1 MYRLVKVTK
10 TASNYVYFQ
19 NIIVLKYS
27 MLYLGYIVY
36 MYLFIRFTLY
46 HTEKP
51 ILTLVPS
58 GETQQENKNTLL
70 FRLGSEPTIVT
81 YNTKKII

>member
-1 MYRLVKVTK
+1 
-10 TASNYVYFQ
+10 
-19 NIIVLKYS
+19 
-27 MLYLGYIVY
+27 

-81 YNTKKII
+81 YNTKKIILCFLVPNKKKYFIKIQQNYIPYY